1 MWNQFT
7 NQNELREN
15 YTFSPIQNWKMAAV
29 QIAFVVF
36 QQQCISHPCKPN
48 FLTIITPFWCYLI
61 NTIRTYSIKVL
72 E

>member
-1 MWNQFT
+1 MCQMFHKV
-7 NQNELREN
+7 
-15 YTFSPIQNWKMAAV
+15 SPTKTGKWLAV